1 MNGNILYKN
10 RIVDI
15 VIKQRMY
22 RDPDFSAGKLAETLG
37 VPNYKL
43 SRIMQAEFGMSYAD
57 LVLARRVEE
66 AKRLLQDE
74 RYSPYT
80 VDDIGVMVGFKNR
93 QSFFDAFKKYGGM
106 TPEKWRKSPL
116 SPEGGSHPATGPSP
130 RALSLEGRG

>member
-1 MNGNILYKN
+1 MSEKILYKD
-10 RIVDI
+10 RIEDI
-15 VIKQRMY
+15 VIKQKMY
-22 RDPDFSAGKLAETLG
+22 RDPDFSAGKLAEMLG

-66 AKRLLQDE
+66 AKRLLQDG

-106 TPEKWRKSPL
+106 TPETWRKIPL
-116 SPEGGSHPATGPSP
+116 SPEGGSHPATRPSS
-130 RALSLEGRG
+130 RTLSLERRG